1 MVTVGLDL
9 LGLRDGDWLLDA
21 GCGNGRH
28 SWVASKRNHST
39 IIAFDTDWESL
50 EKNKY
55 TLALLRQKGEVNSN
69 SHLLQA
75 DITSLPFKDGAFNR
89 IICSEVLEHIPQDR
103 QAVRELIRVLDSD
116 GAMGVSVPHYLA
128 ESICWM
134 LSKDYYGFPGGHIR
148 KYKSRQIAALLRS
161 SGLNIYA
168 IRRNHALHSFYWI
181 LRCLFGIKRE
191 NALVPS
197 LYNKFLMLDIDN
209 SHRAR
214 RWLEGFF
221 NLIIPKSI
229 VIYTRKR
236 DTLHYNNIC

>member
-229 VIYTRKR
+229 IIYTRKR

>member
-21 GCGNGRH
+21 GCGEGRH

-55 TLALLRQKGEVNSN
+55 TLALLKQKGEVNSN

-181 LRCLFGIKRE
+181 LRCLFGIKRG
-191 NALVPS
+191 NASLPS
-197 LYNKFLMLDIDN
+197 LYHKFLTLDIDN
-209 SHRAR
+209 KHKAR
-214 RWLEGFF
+214 RWLESFF

-229 VIYTRKR
+229 VIYTRKKGHPS
-236 DTLHYNNIC
+236 LQ

>member
-55 TLALLRQKGEVNSN
+55 TLALLKQKGEVNSN

-103 QAVRELIRVLDSD
+103 QAVSELIRVLDSD

-134 LSKDYYGFPGGHIR
+134 LSKEYYGFPGGHIR

-181 LRCLFGIKRE
+181 LRCLCGIKRE

>member
-116 GAMGVSVPHYLA
+116 GAMGVSVPHHLA

-148 KYKSRQIAALLRS
+148 KYKSPQIAALLRS

-191 NALVPS
+191 NALLPS
-197 LYNKFLMLDIDN
+197 LYNKFLILDIDN

-229 VIYTRKR
+229 VIYTRKKGHPS
-236 DTLHYNNIC
+236 LQ

>member
-21 GCGNGRH
+21 GCGEGRH

-55 TLALLRQKGEVNSN
+55 TLALLKQKGEVNSN

-103 QAVRELIRVLDSD
+103 QAVSELIRVLDSD

-134 LSKDYYGFPGGHIR
+134 LSKEYYGFPGGHIR

-181 LRCLFGIKRE
+181 LRCLCGIKRG

>member
-21 GCGNGRH
+21 GCGEGRH

-55 TLALLRQKGEVNSN
+55 TLALLKQKGEVNSN

-103 QAVRELIRVLDSD
+103 QAVSELIRVLDSD

-134 LSKDYYGFPGGHIR
+134 LSKEYYGFPGGHIR

-181 LRCLFGIKRE
+181 LRCLCGIKRE

>member
-89 IICSEVLEHIPQDR
+89 IICSEVLEHIPQDQ

-229 VIYTRKR
+229 IIYTRKR

>member
-55 TLALLRQKGEVNSN
+55 TLALLKQKGEVNSN

-103 QAVRELIRVLDSD
+103 QAVRELTRVLDSD

-148 KYKSRQIAALLRS
+148 KYKSRQITALLHS

-191 NALVPS
+191 NASLPS
-197 LYNKFLMLDIDN
+197 LYHKFLTIDIDN
-209 SHRAR
+209 KHKAR
-214 RWLEGFF
+214 RWLEGFL

-229 VIYTRKR
+229 VIYTRKKGHPS
-236 DTLHYNNIC
+236 LQ

>member
-55 TLALLRQKGEVNSN
+55 TLALLKQKGEVNSN

-75 DITSLPFKDGAFNR
+75 DITNLPFKDGAFNR

-116 GAMGVSVPHYLA
+116 GAMGVSVPHHLA

-148 KYKSRQIAALLRS
+148 KYKSPQIAALLRS

-168 IRRNHALHSFYWI
+168 VRRNHALHSFYWI

-191 NALVPS
+191 NALLPS
-197 LYNKFLMLDIDN
+197 LYNKFLILDIDN

-229 VIYTRKR
+229 VIYTRKKGHPS
-236 DTLHYNNIC
+236 LQ

>member
-21 GCGNGRH
+21 GCGEGRH

-55 TLALLRQKGEVNSN
+55 TLALLKQKGEVNSN

-75 DITSLPFKDGAFNR
+75 DVTSLPFKDGAFNR

-103 QAVRELIRVLDSD
+103 QAVSELIRVLDSD

-134 LSKDYYGFPGGHIR
+134 LSKEYYGFPGGHIR
-148 KYKSRQIAALLRS
+148 KYKSRQITALLRS

-181 LRCLFGIKRE
+181 LRCLCGIKRE

-209 SHRAR
+209 RHRAR

>member
-134 LSKDYYGFPGGHIR
+134 LSKDYYGFSGGHIR

-214 RWLEGFF
+214 RWLEGSF

>member
-1 MVTVGLDL
+1 MITVGLDL
-9 LGLRDGDWLLDA
+9 LGLRDGDLVLDA
-21 GCGNGRH
+21 GCGEGRH

-55 TLALLRQKGEVNSN
+55 TLALLKQKGEVNSN

-75 DITSLPFKDGAFNR
+75 DIASLPFKDGAFNR

-103 QAVRELIRVLDSD
+103 QAVRELIRVLDND

-191 NALVPS
+191 NALLPS
-197 LYNKFLMLDIDN
+197 LYNKFLLLDIDN
-209 SHRAR
+209 NHRAR
-214 RWLEGFF
+214 RWLEGFL

-229 VIYTRKR
+229 VIYARKKER
-236 DTLHYNNIC
+236 PSLQ

>member
-28 SWVASKRNHST
+28 SWIASKRNHST

-134 LSKDYYGFPGGHIR
+134 LSKDYYGFSGGHIR

-229 VIYTRKR
+229 IIYTRKR

>member
-55 TLALLRQKGEVNSN
+55 TLALLKQKGEVNSN

-75 DITSLPFKDGAFNR
+75 DITSLPFKNGAFNR

-168 IRRNHALHSFYWI
+168 IRGNHALHSFYWI

-209 SHRAR
+209 SHRAH

>member
-55 TLALLRQKGEVNSN
+55 TLALLKQKGEVNSN

-75 DITSLPFKDGAFNR
+75 DITSLPFKNGAFNR